1 VKGQH
6 TGAGLAVHVKD
17 VLDHFELTDGR
28 VLGIRTDNASS
39 DSWMTCEQQSTL
51 EASGLEW
58 PALTNN
64 IPCMAHVIQRALGEL
79 ISSFG
84 VKGSTKSCE
93 AHQRD
98 QQFGENECI
107 DIGKSERL
115 RTDGNARINK
125 VSAMNPGL
133 PKIIEEVPIS

>member
-58 PALTNN
+58 PALRNN

-84 VKGSTKSCE
+84 VKGSTKSGE

-115 RTDGNARINK
+115 RKDGNARINK